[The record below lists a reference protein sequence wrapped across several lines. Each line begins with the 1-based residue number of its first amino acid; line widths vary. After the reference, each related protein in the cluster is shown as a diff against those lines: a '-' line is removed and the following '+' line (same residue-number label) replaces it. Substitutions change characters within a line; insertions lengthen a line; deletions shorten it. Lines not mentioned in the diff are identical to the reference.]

1 MTFAETI
8 NNSLNAINNKQI
20 TVWNEK
26 SIAFSEKAFL
36 RTQKYLSGHNL
47 AESLGKAITKAV
59 KNYEFNVEIQFKMPY
74 HLWKLE
80 PQLAPCKN
88 FWKEKGVRFRT
99 VKGHN
104 GEPHTIWF
112 SIPWSASSDVIS
124 EIEGGEEF
132 SESDT
137 PTLELQQIKAWE
149 EQATKAWEARKEEK
163 EEAKKA

>member
-8 NNSLNAINNKQI
+8 NNSIMAINDKKV

-26 SIAFSEKAFL
+26 AIAFSEKAWV

-59 KNYEFNVEIQFKMPY
+59 KNFEFNTELPFKLPY

-80 PQLAPCKN
+80 PQLAPCKA

-104 GEPHTIWF
+104 GETHTIWF
-112 SIPWSASSDVIS
+112 SIPWSASNDLVK
-124 EIEGGEEF
+124 EIEESEEF
-132 SESDT
+132 SGSDSLT
-137 PTLELQQIKAWE
+137 RE
-149 EQATKAWEARKEEK
+149 EQELKAREEALEK
-163 EEAKKA
+163 EANEEEGK

>member
-8 NNSLNAINNKQI
+8 NNSIKAINNKQI

-26 SIAFSEKAFL
+26 AIAFSEKAFL

-47 AESLGKAITKAV
+47 AESLAKAVVKAV
-59 KNYEFNVEIQFKMPY
+59 KNYEFNTEIPFKLPY

-88 FWKEKGVRFRT
+88 FWKERGVRFRT
-99 VKGHN
+99 VKGRN

-112 SIPWSASSDVIS
+112 SIPWSASSDVIK
-124 EIEGGEEF
+124 EIEESEEF
-132 SESDT
+132 SDSDSLT
-137 PTLELQQIKAWE
+137 REEQTIKARE
-149 EQATKAWEARKEEK
+149 EFLEK
-163 EEAKKA
+163 EAEKE

>member
-8 NNSLNAINNKQI
+8 NNSIKVINDKKV

-26 SIAFSEKAFL
+26 AISFSEKAFL

-59 KNYEFNVEIQFKMPY
+59 KNYEFNIEHPFKMPY

-88 FWKEKGVRFRT
+88 FWKEKGVHFRT

-104 GEPHTIWF
+104 GEAHTIWF
-112 SIPWSASSDVIS
+112 SIPWSASDDIVK
-124 EIEGGEEF
+124 EIEESEEF
-132 SESDT
+132 SESDSLT
-137 PTLELQQIKAWE
+137 RE
-149 EQATKAWEARKEEK
+149 EQEVKAREEYLEREANKEEEK
-163 EEAKKA
+163 